1 MTTPRRDLA
10 RATYLADKEIDALW
24 APLSDAIGTIVRNRA
39 VDGKITP
46 EARTAI
52 LRDID
57 KLLDRVFPKQRGG
70 PSVLQAMIER
80 RAAAAAFLPVADAV
94 AVMRRHVPKPI
105 LAKMGD
111 TVD

>member
-1 MTTPRRDLA
+1 MTNPRRDLA

-24 APLSDAIGTIVRNRA
+24 APLSDAIGGIVRKRA
-39 VDGKITP
+39 VDGKITQ
-46 EARTAI
+46 EARVLA

-94 AVMRRHVPKPI
+94 ATMRRHVPKDV
-105 LAKMGD
+105 LVAMGD
-111 TVD
+111 DK

>member
-39 VDGKITP
+39 VDGKITQ
-46 EARTAI
+46 EARALA
-52 LRDID
+52 LRDVD

-70 PSVLQAMIER
+70 SSVLQAMIER

-94 AVMRRHVPKPI
+94 AVMRRHVPDE
-105 LAKMGD
+105 LRRRMGD
-111 TVD
+111 ES

>member
-10 RATYLADKEIDALW
+10 RATYLADREIDKLW
-24 APLSDAIGTIVRNRA
+24 APLSDAIGAIVRKRA
-39 VDGKITP
+39 VDGKITQ
-46 EARTAI
+46 EARVLA

-94 AVMRRHVPKPI
+94 ATMRRHVPDDLRKR
-105 LAKMGD
+105 MGD
-111 TVD
+111 SE